1 MSVLPSLGTLMWII
15 ISSFPRANSTMYQ
28 DQTLAKMLNLNHKKE
43 TLVSSNP
50 PMPALYMTHFVYY
63 LQVLVKFS

>member
-1 MSVLPSLGTLMWII
+1 
-15 ISSFPRANSTMYQ
+15 MYQ
-28 DQTLAKMLNLNHKKE
+28 DQTLAKMLTPNHKKE

-50 PMPALYMTHFVYY
+50 PMPALYMTHFVYH